1 LALSFADT
9 RIAYLTQFYSL
20 DQIERYCAGSEE
32 RLEELYD
39 DTQPIEVDIET
50 LGEVNFGTE
59 YLCDSPDGWVS
70 IEQWRNKGTK
80 KTFEVRL
87 ANGTF
92 IVASHDHLFQ
102 KPSGEWVYTRDLR
115 KGDML
120 LVRDGASAI
129 VCVHD
134 TGDQVVYDL
143 AIGHENH
150 RYYTN
155 DISSHN
161 SGKSLFLQ
169 NLALNWVFMGL
180 NVAYITLELSE
191 ELTALRLDAMVTG
204 KGTSDVFRKMD
215 ETALVVARKGRSA
228 GSLAVKK
235 LPEAGTTAND
245 VRAYLK
251 EYEIKTG
258 KRFDA
263 FLIDY
268 LDLMHPSNRRI
279 DPSDMFVKDKYSSEE
294 MRSLAHETNCLC
306 VTASQLNRCV
316 SLDTVVDEEN
326 RGAVR
331 IDTLAVGDRI
341 RGPDGYVSVK
351 EVFPVHKQKAYRVK
365 TKSGKV
371 IVCSANHRFPT
382 ERGLLSID
390 TGLNVGSGINTCE
403 VVEFDDEIVSIEEI
417 DEMQMLI
424 DIEVDSEDHL
434 FYANGLL
441 THNSSVEAQEF
452 DHSHIAGG
460 ISKINTADN
469 VFGIFTSTPMRER
482 GIYQIQFLKTRSSSA
497 VGQKIELAYDPV
509 SMRISDPDVASEV
522 IRPASTGDLRGVVKK
537 SPSADGPA
545 PKASAPAPTMPS
557 SMPDNMRKRLMDLT
571 NKVRTSTGPDV

>member
-294 MRSLAHETNCLC
+294 MRALAHETNCLC
-306 VTASQLNRCV
+306 VTASQLNR
-316 SLDTVVDEEN
+316 
-326 RGAVR
+326 A
-331 IDTLAVGDRI
+331 
-341 RGPDGYVSVK
+341 
-351 EVFPVHKQKAYRVK
+351 
-365 TKSGKV
+365 
-371 IVCSANHRFPT
+371 
-382 ERGLLSID
+382 
-390 TGLNVGSGINTCE
+390 
-403 VVEFDDEIVSIEEI
+403 
-417 DEMQMLI
+417 
-424 DIEVDSEDHL
+424 
-434 FYANGLL
+434 
-441 THNSSVEAQEF
+441 SVEAQEF

-509 SMRISDPDVASEV
+509 SMRISDPDVASQMV
-522 IRPASTGDLRGVVKK
+522 RPASSGDLRGVVKK

-545 PKASAPAPTMPS
+545 PKTSAPAPAPIMPA

-571 NKVRTSTGPDV
+571 KKVRTSTGPDV